1 MEFRQIE
8 AFINVVK
15 YQSFSKAAKIMFLSQ
30 PTVSAHVVSLEQE
43 LSCRLFNRTTKR
55 VEVTADGERLY
66 EYARKMLELRD
77 QVYDEFIRPKGE
89 RPSLVLA
96 GDSIALQYVMPDIL
110 KDFKQLHR
118 EADISLVQKNSVDT
132 VKMLL
137 KKEADLGFLG
147 KHENVPELTF
157 IPYGTDQQVVIAPNQ
172 EKYRN
177 LLENGYSFQ
186 ELLSEPFILRELTDD
201 TEEDEDRFLEEQ
213 GVDLSKL
220 HVAAKIHD
228 KEIMKRSVS
237 MGMGIAV
244 MPLKAVEEEAKRGK
258 LLMFHLDPGKAGR
271 TLYLAFRKEDEEQT
285 MILDFTALCR
295 KYNGRERL

>member
-96 GDSIALQYVMPDIL
+96 GDSIALQYVLPDIL
-110 KDFKQLHR
+110 KDLSSSTGR
-118 EADISLVQKNSVDT
+118 LTYLLSRRT
-132 VKMLL
+132 VWIRSRCYL
-137 KKEADLGFLG
+137 KKKLISDFWGNM
-147 KHENVPELTF
+147 KMC
-157 IPYGTDQQVVIAPNQ
+157 
-172 EKYRN
+172 RN
-177 LLENGYSFQ
+177 LP
-186 ELLSEPFILRELTDD
+186 LSLTGPIS
-201 TEEDEDRFLEEQ
+201 RW
-213 GVDLSKL
+213 
-220 HVAAKIHD
+220 
-228 KEIMKRSVS
+228 
-237 MGMGIAV
+237 
-244 MPLKAVEEEAKRGK
+244 
-258 LLMFHLDPGKAGR
+258 
-271 TLYLAFRKEDEEQT
+271 
-285 MILDFTALCR
+285 
-295 KYNGRERL
+295 

>member
-1 MEFRQIE
+1 MRMCR
-8 AFINVVK
+8 NLP
-15 YQSFSKAAKIMFLSQ
+15 LS
-30 PTVSAHVVSLEQE
+30 
-43 LSCRLFNRTTKR
+43 
-55 VEVTADGERLY
+55 
-66 EYARKMLELRD
+66 
-77 QVYDEFIRPKGE
+77 
-89 RPSLVLA
+89 
-96 GDSIALQYVMPDIL
+96 
-110 KDFKQLHR
+110 
-118 EADISLVQKNSVDT
+118 
-132 VKMLL
+132 
-137 KKEADLGFLG
+137 
-147 KHENVPELTF
+147 
-157 IPYGTDQQVVIAPNQ
+157 YGTDQQVIAPNQ

-258 LLMFHLDPGKAGR
+258 LLMFHLVGKPG
-271 TLYLAFRKEDEEQT
+271 EP
-285 MILDFTALCR
+285 FTWLSAKKMKSR
-295 KYNGRERL
+295 P

>member
-8 AFINVVK
+8 AFVNVVK

-30 PTVSAHVVSLEQE
+30 PTVSAHVVSMEQE
-43 LSCRLFNRTTKR
+43 LSCRLFDRTTKR
-55 VEVTADGERLY
+55 VEVTADGKRLY
-66 EYARKMLELRD
+66 EYATKILDLRD
-77 QVYDEFIRPKGE
+77 EVYEEFIRPKGE
-89 RPSLVLA
+89 RLSLVLV
-96 GDSIALQYVMPDIL
+96 GDSIALQYVLPDIL

-118 EADISLVQKNSVDT
+118 EVDISLVQKNSADT

-147 KHENVPELTF
+147 KHEDVPELVF
-157 IPYGTDQQVVIAPNQ
+157 IPYGTDQQAVITPNH

-228 KEIMKRSVS
+228 KEIIKRSVS

-258 LLMFHLDPGKAGR
+258 LLIFHLEPGKAER
-271 TLYLAFRKEDEEQT
+271 TLYLAFRKEDAEQSP
-285 MILDFTALCR
+285 ILELTALCR

>member
-1 MEFRQIE
+1 MQ
-8 AFINVVK
+8 
-15 YQSFSKAAKIMFLSQ
+15 
-30 PTVSAHVVSLEQE
+30 
-43 LSCRLFNRTTKR
+43 
-55 VEVTADGERLY
+55 
-66 EYARKMLELRD
+66 
-77 QVYDEFIRPKGE
+77 
-89 RPSLVLA
+89 
-96 GDSIALQYVMPDIL
+96 
-110 KDFKQLHR
+110 
-118 EADISLVQKNSVDT
+118 
-132 VKMLL
+132 
-137 KKEADLGFLG
+137 
-147 KHENVPELTF
+147 
-157 IPYGTDQQVVIAPNQ
+157 PNQ

-271 TLYLAFRKEDEEQT
+271 TLYLAFPQR
-285 MILDFTALCR
+285 R
-295 KYNGRERL
+295 